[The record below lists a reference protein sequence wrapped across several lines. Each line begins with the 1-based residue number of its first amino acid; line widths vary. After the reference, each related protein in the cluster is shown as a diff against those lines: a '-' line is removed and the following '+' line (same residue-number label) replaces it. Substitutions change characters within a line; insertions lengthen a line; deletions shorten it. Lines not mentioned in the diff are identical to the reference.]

1 MIHTV
6 QSFTDLESTPHSL
19 FTRLGKL
26 YAILFKDCREKL
38 AEEAEN
44 TEEETCTIFS
54 KNRQRLTQKSC
65 RTEEV

>member
-26 YAILFKDCREKL
+26 FAILFKDCRKKL
-38 AEEAEN
+38 AEEAEIAG
-44 TEEETCTIFS
+44 EETLKKPAQFFF
-54 KNRQRLTQKSC
+54 
-65 RTEEV
+65 